1 MARRVDREER
11 LEPIMI
17 PELTMPFSRLT
28 EPECWAII
36 VAAVMMAFDVLT
48 GLLGA
53 VVRHDFQSSK
63 MRDGIGHKAMLVLVV
78 ALAVV
83 VQGATDHIGDMGW
96 SVPLI
101 VPACV
106 YIIVM
111 EVASVLDTVAVTY
124 PDVADSPL
132 FHLFDNAQGGD
143 ADE

>member
-1 MARRVDREER
+1 M
-11 LEPIMI
+11 MI
-17 PELTMPFSRLT
+17 PELTMPFIRLT

-36 VAAVMMAFDVLT
+36 VAAVMMALDVVS
-48 GLLGA
+48 GLMGA

-78 ALAVV
+78 VLAVV

-111 EVASVLDTVAVTY
+111 EVASVLETVSQTY
-124 PDVADSPL
+124 PEVADSPL
-132 FHLFDNAQGGD
+132 FRLFDNARGEGD
-143 ADE
+143 GHEQHA